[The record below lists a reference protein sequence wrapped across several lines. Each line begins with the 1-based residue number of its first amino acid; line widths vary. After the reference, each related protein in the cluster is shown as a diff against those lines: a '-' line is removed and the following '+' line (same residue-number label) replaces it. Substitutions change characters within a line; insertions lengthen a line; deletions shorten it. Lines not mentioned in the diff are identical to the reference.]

1 MSEFRARL
9 VRYLAMLGLW
19 AGVLHAAAGSF
30 VEHFA
35 PPALSKGHTNR
46 IALIGEELA
55 GATGLWTSLPANQVS
70 ATLVE
75 PSGDGLATFDVKVA
89 IDAPVGLYGLRV
101 ATASGLSNVKLF
113 LIDDLPVVN
122 ERESSP
128 GTESPQRLSP
138 PVAVLGKAREAD
150 IDKYSIDVAA
160 GERLTFEIVGNRL
173 GQDFDPVVT
182 IKDGR
187 GRQVVEHDN
196 DIGLMFDCRFAH
208 TFENSGNYTIEVR
221 DTRFRG
227 SDHLVYVLR
236 IGRFP
241 EGRVA
246 FPSTVRAGDSVSVR
260 VPGVDGL
267 TQTIVIPSDAGPRTF
282 FQALRRTADQAST
295 WVRVQVSPY
304 GNTLEQEPNDSP
316 PLATPAPVPSVLH
329 GAIASP
335 GDRDEFAID
344 LEVSQRLIAQVEC
357 RALGSPADLDVTF
370 VDPAGKI
377 VNRVDTLPDG
387 ATSFEI
393 QAKSK
398 GKHLL
403 RVRSLTGEGGPEY
416 VYRVTLAAREPNVE
430 LISDASSLAIPRRSH
445 QPLPLHLKRTD
456 FGGPVAL
463 ELRGAPPGI
472 SLKTDV
478 VPEGELELDNVIAVA
493 ESVPEGVYSVQV
505 VARIKTAGGERTA
518 IATTLPLVDRL
529 PAGRGPHGEP
539 FELREDQRR
548 LPPSLTD
555 RIAILVTP
563 PSLYTFELPDRSV
576 TLPRYLETAFRLEIT
591 RAAGFDAP
599 ITFIA
604 RGGSLEPLN
613 LQKPRI
619 MAKIPPAT
627 RGQAT
632 VAGILR
638 SGVNSELRKQRVT
651 VTAHASDRGRSVDLT
666 RTFELVTRVSYE
678 PSAEPTRLEIEAG
691 DSAKVAIHANRIAP
705 FEGPITIRPSSDAR
719 WSLPPLV
726 EIAKGADRAELK
738 IDVPTGTKPGVYRI
752 ALPARARVSKFDET
766 VTGKPVEVVVAAPK
780 RRVL

>member
-1 MSEFRARL
+1 MI
-9 VRYLAMLGLW
+9 GLW
-19 AGVLHAAAGSF
+19 AGVSEATAGSF
-30 VEHFA
+30 VEHLA
-35 PPALSKGHTNR
+35 PPALSRGRTNR

-55 GATGLWTSLPANQVS
+55 GATGLWTSLPANQVA

-75 PSGDGLATFDVKVA
+75 PSGDGQATFDVTVA
-89 IDAPVGLYGLRV
+89 KDAPVGLYGLRL
-101 ATASGLSNVKLF
+101 ATHSGLSNVKLF
-113 LIDDLPVVN
+113 LIDDLPVTS
-122 ERESSP
+122 ERESSAR
-128 GTESPQRLSP
+128 TDSPQRLSP

-150 IDKYSIDVAA
+150 IDRYSIDVIK

-182 IKDGR
+182 IKDER

-208 TFENSGNYTIEVR
+208 TFEKSGTYTIEVR

-227 SDHLVYVLR
+227 SHHQVYVLR

-246 FPSTVRAGDSVSVR
+246 FPSTIRAGDSVSLR

-267 TQTIVIPSDAGPRTF
+267 IQELAIPSDARPHAF
-282 FQALRRTADQAST
+282 FQALRRSGDQASAWFGLQIST
-295 WVRVQVSPY
+295 YR
-304 GNTLEQEPNDSP
+304 NTLEQEPNDSTP
-316 PLATPAPVPSVLH
+316 EATPAPVPSVLH

-335 GDRDEFAID
+335 GDRDDFAID
-344 LEVSQRLIAQVEC
+344 LAAGQRLFAQVEC
-357 RALGSPADLDVTF
+357 RPMGSPADLDLTL

-377 VNRVDTLPDG
+377 VNRADTLPDG
-387 ATSFEI
+387 ATTFEI

-416 VYRVTLAAREPNVE
+416 LYRVTLTAREPNVQ
-430 LISDASSLAIPRRSH
+430 LVSDASSLAIPRGSYQH
-445 QPLPLHLKRTD
+445 LPLSLTRTD
-456 FGGPVAL
+456 FTGPVVL

-472 SLKTDV
+472 SLRTAV
-478 VPEGELELDNVIAVA
+478 VPEGELELADVISAA
-493 ESVPEGVYSVQV
+493 DSVREGVYSVQV
-505 VARIKTAGGERTA
+505 VARIKTGGGERTA
-518 IATTLPLVDRL
+518 IAKTLPLVDRL

-563 PSLYTFELPDRSV
+563 PSPYTFELPARSV
-576 TLPRYLETAFRLEIT
+576 TLPRYLETAFSLEIA
-591 RAAGFDAP
+591 RAAGFDSP

-604 RGGSLEPLN
+604 RGGSLEQLN

-619 MAKIPPAT
+619 VAKIPPAT
-627 RGQAT
+627 RGQT
-632 VAGILR
+632 TIAGILR

-651 VTAHASDRGRSVDLT
+651 VTAHASDGGRSVDLT

-678 PSAEPTRLEIEAG
+678 PSASPARLEVSPG
-691 DSAKVAIHANRIAP
+691 DSARVAIQANRIAP
-705 FEGPITIRPSSDAR
+705 FDGPITIRPSIDAG
-719 WSLPPLV
+719 WSLPPVV
-726 EIAKGADRAELK
+726 EIARGADRAELK
-738 IDVPTGTKPGVYRI
+738 FDVPKKTKPGVYRI
-752 ALPARARVSKFDET
+752 ALTASARVSKFDET
-766 VTGKPVEVVVAAPK
+766 VTGKPIEVVVAASK
-780 RRVL
+780 GGHL